1 MPPIVKTA
9 GAAARPATEE
19 NRIAAKQK
27 PTILDEKRDFW
38 IIVRL
43 I

>member
-19 NRIAAKQK
+19 NRVNAKQK
-27 PTILDEKRDFW
+27 PAILDEKRGFL